1 MARPR
6 ALSGSMVGDGPFWYV
21 DGNGALP
28 SAVKRTG
35 IASTGAGPA
44 PEPGPIWGD
53 GLYAPML
60 RHVTHGRPD
69 PDLDGP
75 GDFVDEM
82 HATPVPSGPT
92 RRRGDARR
100 AVPRLRATERDRHR
114 EVKPRGRDGKLVNPG
129 VPASRPVAGYRPVP
143 GENVARCSRP
153 ACGAPGPSWAG
164 HAKGRAGALGGRRPS
179 PATGDGGRRAGPR
192 TAGANRSPTESEPH
206 RRHGSG

>member
-1 MARPR
+1 VARSR
-6 ALSGSMVGDGPFWYV
+6 ALVGSVVGDGRFWYV
-21 DGNGALP
+21 DGNGSLP

-35 IASTGAGPA
+35 IASTAAGPA
-44 PEPGPIWGD
+44 PEPGPVWGD

-60 RHVTHGRPD
+60 RRVTRGR
-69 PDLDGP
+69 LGP

-82 HATPVPSGPT
+82 HTTPVPSGPT
-92 RRRGDARR
+92 KERGNARR
-100 AVPRLRATERDRHR
+100 AVPRLRATERDARR
-114 EVKPRGRDGKLVNPG
+114 EVKPAGPDGKLVNPG

-153 ACGAPGPSWAG
+153 ACGGPGPIV
-164 HAKGRAGALGGRRPS
+164 GGSRHRPSGVLCARRPS